1 MATPHPSYLAAALTY
16 GWTAFYNRKVEQ
28 TALTGLPV
36 RPPARKPDFRILRHK
51 DDLVERVVQKIQK
64 QVLDGRLPVGSRLP
78 SEREFA
84 ERLGVSRTVLRE
96 AVRILGTKGLL
107 ETRHGIGTTV
117 RAMTSE
123 AVVKPMTLFFRSFN
137 QEISLDDL
145 HQVRSIL
152 EGETASLAARQGT
165 DQDVA
170 ELRQLCADMQAAAR
184 DPEAFAQK
192 DAEFHRRLGQTTHNP
207 LITLLL
213 DSIRDLIAEVRTRVA
228 SDPGLYD
235 RVMPGHLRILDAVA
249 ARDPQRAC
257 EAMMEHLT
265 TALAIQ
271 KHIAEESKP

>member
-1 MATPHPSYLAAALTY
+1 L
-16 GWTAFYNRKVEQ
+16 
-28 TALTGLPV
+28 
-36 RPPARKPDFRILRHK
+36 LRHK
-51 DDLVERVVQKIQK
+51 DDLVERVVQMIEK

-78 SEREFA
+78 PERDFA

-117 RAMTSE
+117 RAMTPE

-137 QEISLDDL
+137 QEISLEDL

-152 EGETASLAARQGT
+152 EGETASLAASQGT
-165 DQDVA
+165 DSDVA
-170 ELRQLCADMQAAAR
+170 DLRTLCEEMQAAAH
-184 DPEAFAQK
+184 DPELFAQK
-192 DAEFHRRLGQTTHNP
+192 DTEFHRRLGLTTHNP

-228 SDPGLYD
+228 HDPDLYD
-235 RVMPGHLRILDAVA
+235 RVMPGHLRILEAVT
-249 ARDPQRAC
+249 ARDPQAARA
-257 EAMMEHLT
+257 AMMDHLT

-271 KHIAEESKP
+271 KHVAGESAS

>member
-1 MATPHPSYLAAALTY
+1 VEQPATPAAAT
-16 GWTAFYNRKVEQ
+16 
-28 TALTGLPV
+28 
-36 RPPARKPDFRILRHK
+36 RPPRKPRFRILRHK
-51 DDLVERVVQKIQK
+51 DDLVERVVRMVEK

-78 SEREFA
+78 AERDFA

-96 AVRILGTKGLL
+96 AVRILGARGLL
-107 ETRHGIGTTV
+107 DTRHGIGTTV

-137 QEISLDDL
+137 QEISLEDL

-152 EGETASLAARQGT
+152 EGETASLAAGQGT
-165 DQDVA
+165 DEDIHD
-170 ELRQLCADMQAAAR
+170 LRRLCAEMQAAAN
-184 DPEAFAQK
+184 DPEVFAQK

-228 SDPGLYD
+228 HDPGLYD
-235 RVMPGHLRILDAVA
+235 RVMPGHLRILEAVA
-249 ARDPQRAC
+249 ARDPQRARH
-257 EAMMEHLT
+257 AMMEHLA

-271 KHIAEESKP
+271 KHVATESNR